1 MANVA
6 SLPIMLKSLRLACI
20 NTHWQSV
27 AKKAVAESWMP
38 EQYLAELCAMELSTR
53 DDKRLQRHLKESDLP
68 PGKTLSCFQ
77 FDAVTGVNTQ
87 QINALATETQWTV
100 RGENVLIFGASGLG
114 KTHLASSLG
123 YSLIEAGIR
132 VKFISATS
140 LVQELQLA
148 KQRYSLADAL
158 GKLDKYAVLILDDLG
173 YVKKT
178 DQETSVLF
186 ELIAH
191 RYERG
196 SLIITSNQ
204 AFSDWDHL
212 FDDSVMTVA
221 AIDRLVHHATI
232 FTLEG
237 ESYRRKTSL
246 KRKQQDQH
254 Q

>member
-6 SLPIMLKSLRLACI
+6 SLPIMLKALRLASV
-20 NTHWQSV
+20 NAHWESV

-38 EQYLAELCAMELSTR
+38 AQYLAELCAMELSAR
-53 DDKRLQRHLKESDLP
+53 EDKRLQRYHKESDLP
-68 PGKTLSCFQ
+68 PGKTLAS
-77 FDAVTGVNTQ
+77 FDFEAISGVTAQ
-87 QINALATETQWTV
+87 QVNALIQNPDWSH

-114 KTHLASSLG
+114 KTHIASSIG
-123 YSLIEAGIR
+123 YGLIEAGIR
-132 VKFISATS
+132 VKFISATHM
-140 LVQELQLA
+140 VQELQIA
-148 KQRYSLADAL
+148 KGKYCLADAL

-196 SLIITSNQ
+196 SLVITSNQ
-204 AFSDWDHL
+204 AFNEWDHL

-232 FTLEG
+232 MALDG

-246 KRKQQDQH
+246 KRRQFG
-254 Q
+254 

>member
-6 SLPIMLKSLRLACI
+6 ALPIMLKALRLASI
-20 NTHWQSV
+20 NAHWEKV
-27 AKKAVAESWMP
+27 AKKAVTESWMP
-38 EQYLAELCAMELSTR
+38 EQYLAELCSMELSSR
-53 DDKRLQRHLKESDLP
+53 EDKRLQRYHKESDLP
-68 PGKTLSCFQ
+68 PGKVLANFD
-77 FDAVTGVNTQ
+77 FDAVTGVTVQ
-87 QINALATETQWTV
+87 QITELIQNRGWSE

-114 KTHLASSLG
+114 KTHIASSIG
-123 YSLIEAGIR
+123 HGLIEAGIR
-132 VKFISATS
+132 VKFVSATHV
-140 LVQELQLA
+140 VQELQAA
-148 KQRYSLADAL
+148 KQKYGLAGAL
-158 GKLDKYAVLILDDLG
+158 EKLDKYAVLILDDLG

-204 AFSDWDHL
+204 AFNDWDRL
-212 FDDSVMTVA
+212 FDDNVMTVA

-232 FTLEG
+232 MALEG

-246 KRKQQDQH
+246 KRKNTE
-254 Q
+254 